1 MFRLGYNTNGLSSH
15 RLGDALDLLAE
26 LGYEGVA
33 ITPDVGSLDPLRLS
47 EAEVEETRM
56 RLEDLG
62 LAVSLETG
70 ARFVLDPRRKHRPT
84 LLEDS
89 AADRARRVDF
99 YYACI
104 DLAVRLGADVV
115 SLWAG
120 AVPEGMHGGS
130 TSTLEASPDHPL
142 LDRLA
147 AGLELVLGRARLA
160 GVRVAFEPEPGMF
173 VERPAGF
180 QTLVDHMG
188 ASGEELGLTLDVGHC
203 VVTGDE
209 PVSQVI
215 RELAPRLIHV
225 HLDDCPRG
233 VHRHVPFGEG
243 DLDLADALG
252 GLIGIEYAGMAAVE
266 LSRDGHRGVS
276 AAEEAMAALRATLT
290 TI

>member
-1 MFRLGYNTNGLSSH
+1 MFRLGYNTNGLPFH

-33 ITPDVGSLDPLRLS
+33 ITPDVGALDPLRLS
-47 EAEVEETRM
+47 EAEVEETRV

-62 LAVSLETG
+62 LAVSVETG

-120 AVPEGMHGGS
+120 AVPEGAQEGS
-130 TSTLEASPDHPL
+130 PDTLEASPDHPL

-173 VERPAGF
+173 IERPAGF
-180 QTLVDHMG
+180 QRLVDHMG
-188 ASGEELGLTLDVGHC
+188 ASGTDLGLTLDVGHC

-215 RELAPRLIHV
+215 RALAPRLIHV

-233 VHRHVPFGEG
+233 VHHHVPFGEG

-252 GLIGIEYAGMAAVE
+252 GLMAMEYDGMAAVE
-266 LSRDGHRGVS
+266 LSRDGHRGAS
-276 AAEEAMAALRATLT
+276 AAEEALAVLRATLT